1 MNEIAELLL
10 PIGVLGTIAAG
21 IGYFL
26 KTVTN
31 YRLKK
36 KLIEKDLVNSEAVDL
51 FKDQTDNRY
60 SSLKWGLIVFFGG
73 VGLIMMHSLEYYRDS
88 PLPFGILAVSISF
101 GFLVYFYLAG
111 KISKD

>member
-1 MNEIAELLL
+1 MNEITEMLL
-10 PIGVLGTIAAG
+10 PIGVLATIATG

-36 KLIEKDLVNSEAVDL
+36 KLIERNLVNSEAVDL
-51 FKDQTDNRY
+51 FKEQTDNRY
-60 SSLKWGLIVFFGG
+60 SSLKWGLIVFFAGT
-73 VGLIMMHSLEYYRDS
+73 GLIIMHSLEYYRDS
-88 PLPFGILAVSISF
+88 PLPFGIFAVSISL
-101 GFLVYFYLAG
+101 GFLVYFFLVG